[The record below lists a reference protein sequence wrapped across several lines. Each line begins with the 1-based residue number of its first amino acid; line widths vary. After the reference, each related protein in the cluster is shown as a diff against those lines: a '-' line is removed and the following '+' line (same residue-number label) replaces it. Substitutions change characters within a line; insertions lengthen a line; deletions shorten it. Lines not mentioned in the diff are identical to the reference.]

1 MSRST
6 QTRSSTC
13 EDDQDDGLV
22 LGQSFKAEQ
31 NIPIYIDDQDDGLAV
46 TLDVQDD
53 GFKLNVDDGLISKI
67 DSCVKNVE
75 KKMTEAETEEVLT

>member
-1 MSRST
+1 V
-6 QTRSSTC
+6 
-13 EDDQDDGLV
+13 ELILLVDDD
-22 LGQSFKAEQ
+22 
-31 NIPIYIDDQDDGLAV
+31 IDDQDDGLAV

-53 GFKLNVDDGLISKI
+53 GFKLNVDDGLMSKI